1 VKYET
6 NCAERGVRV
15 MQALMFVMIIAQTM
29 CTKITAVAGKGRFE
43 MATREQ
49 AKSAEK
55 EASNCAAATSVQKE
69 KTENRE
75 QTEANFAAAMGVQ
88 TKQTENTGQTK
99 AVKVEVATSVQKE
112 QTESRE
118 QTDVANVAAATTNMG
133 QAEQTQQVRQAR
145 LEQAA
150 NVAEKWKTAAN
161 ENEMGRAHA
170 NGTGRNAASREPA
183 VMKRSTRSGWP
194 SVTAA
199 AFTTIVL
206 IIMMSTTAG
215 ATEHGLTQRMMRV
228 RQEMEWDWERDRT
241 QMKPIWQT
249 ASDKVDKIDTIMRTV
264 DLFEM
269 EVQKWQEMESGRVR
283 RIKDKDNIDFV
294 TKVGELQ
301 QTMNRL
307 GELKRGDCR
316 VHRTD
321 AGEAR
326 HIRDDKAEATLQI
339 LDELNN
345 DMRSKIKKQGI
356 TVNLRRHIQFMSR
369 LLDEER
375 HKAQN
380 DKELRQGKPAETGS
394 TQEQKAR
401 DMSEAEER
409 AVGQLSRRHTMFKR
423 RLQDDGRQREGTEKE
438 RRHTLSQVN
447 GFMQEQL
454 ENDVKVYNRSDK
466 QNEKSDTNDEKV
478 LKNIPNAQ
486 NYVARQTAKQQAAHS
501 AQETVEQASSRSRSE
516 SVSDSSRVRS
526 AVLPDSGETMPYELD
541 PADTRGGQQG
551 VASSEQACL
560 RLELRVEKVCA
571 YWWTV
576 GTYWM
581 QYEHDPAD
589 KRGSQEGIASSEQA
603 CLRLE
608 LRVEK
613 VCAYWWTVGTYWM
626 QCAIVVVAIY
636 SILISL
642 DMIEE
647 RRYKRECHALGLKY
661 PGPDKMD
668 VKSYIANGIALS
680 WIMTVCV
687 LLVMSPARN
696 QIAEVGSNIPVSS
709 IEFDMPLGARAKI
722 ISVIKT
728 KDTTSSDNSQIHTDN
743 GNSGEIKLDTK
754 QQMSDS
760 NIDLDGIN
768 QIQMGE
774 LEKMAHSKILGGGT
788 KTTKCTQCG
797 KNRKTELVESKARA
811 AAATSTAGQTPL
823 TVEKMKDAV
832 VKTLMTRGP
841 TEAAFAGMHETG
853 RGNELGL
860 EEHTSFG
867 AMTEGA
873 TEDEASSDGECT
885 DLGPDARVRRKPA
898 NEKSTGGVDT
908 GEVSDIRPRWP
919 PFRLV
924 EHMAFGAMAEGQT
937 ADDENSGTEESRPH
951 HAEKFTWNLSVVGMV
966 ISALSLIVS
975 IWSYL
980 SNYAGEASGEVVAN
994 VRSWTGHLI
1003 AFLAAALGVTY
1014 LMPLAFII
1022 TGTQPHAAAYSVA
1035 GIA

>member
-551 VASSEQACL
+551 VASSDQACM
-560 RLELRVEKVCA
+560 RLELQVEKVCE

-576 GTYWM
+576 GTYWL
-581 QYEHDPAD
+581 
-589 KRGSQEGIASSEQA
+589 K
-603 CLRLE
+603 
-608 LRVEK
+608 
-613 VCAYWWTVGTYWM
+613 
-626 QCAIVVVAIY
+626 CAIVVVVMY
-636 SILISL
+636 SIAISWK
-642 DMIEE
+642 MIGG
-647 RRYKRECHALGLKY
+647 RRYQSDCLAQRINY
-661 PGPDKMD
+661 PGWVQVD
-668 VKSYIANGIALS
+668 VKSHIANGIALS

-832 VKTLMTRGP
+832 VKTLMRRGP

-919 PFRLV
+919 PFRIV
-924 EHMAFGAMAEGQT
+924 EHMAFGAMTEGQT

-951 HAEKFTWNLSVVGMV
+951 HAEKFTWSVVGMV
-966 ISALSLIVS
+966 ISTLSLIVS
-975 IWSYL
+975 IWSYM
-980 SNYAGEASGEVVAN
+980 SNYAGEASGEVVATE
-994 VRSWTGHLI
+994 RSWTGQMIAYLLI
-1003 AFLAAALGVTY
+1003 VLSVTY
-1014 LMPLAFII
+1014 LM
-1022 TGTQPHAAAYSVA
+1022 T
-1035 GIA
+1035 